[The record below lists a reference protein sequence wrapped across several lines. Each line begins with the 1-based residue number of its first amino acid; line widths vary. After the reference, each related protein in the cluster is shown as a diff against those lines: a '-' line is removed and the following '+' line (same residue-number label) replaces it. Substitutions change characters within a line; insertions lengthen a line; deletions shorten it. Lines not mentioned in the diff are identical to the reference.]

1 MKMMITPDHD
11 NILDELLK
19 PSQNLII
26 SDFWS
31 SLMEQGILPLLQS
44 ISVGYSINSE
54 IFLKQS
60 TQHLLF
66 PEAHIRCGVQM
77 LFQCLAYHLQYNQ
90 LLQQRLIQS
99 LNHSGN
105 LKLRVNL
112 ISSIIIACNHS
123 NKLGR

>member
-1 MKMMITPDHD
+1 MKTLIAPNHD
-11 NILDELLK
+11 NRLEELLK

-66 PEAHIRCGVQM
+66 PETHIRRGVQI
-77 LFQCLAYHLQYNQ
+77 LFQCLVYQLQYNQ